1 MQPETR
7 AFQAEVQ
14 ELLGLVIHSLY
25 KHQEI
30 FLRELVSNASDACDK
45 LRFEALTNPA
55 LAVKEDELAIR
66 IEVDPAART
75 LTVEDSG
82 IGMSKDELAENLG
95 TIARSGTK
103 AFLRELRDRAG
114 AGTSGLP
121 TLIGQFGVGFYS
133 SFIVA
138 DRVVVESRRAGAD
151 GAWRWTSEGKG
162 EYSIEP
168 CERAERGT
176 RVTLHL
182 RAPEEGAED
191 AQDFTD
197 AHVLRGIVK
206 KYSDFVAFPIR
217 MEVERWEP
225 AEGGKPGDGRMVKK
239 VETLNSMRPLWTR
252 PKDEITAD
260 EHAEFYRHL
269 AHDWE
274 APLETIHFKA
284 EGTLEYTALLY
295 VPARRP
301 MDLFS
306 AGASKSELAL
316 YVKRVLIVPDCHDL
330 LPPWLRFVKG
340 VVDASDLPLNVSREV
355 LQQNAQVRQI
365 QKRLVKRVCES
376 LAQMLEKDRAR
387 YQGFWTNFGMLIKEG
402 IYLGAD
408 EDQRLSKIALF
419 PSTHGD
425 APTTLPE
432 YVQRM
437 KSGQEAIWYL
447 AGEDVKS
454 LQGSPHLEAFAKRG
468 EEVLYFV
475 DPVDEWLLERFRE
488 FDGKPL
494 RAIDREGAHVES
506 ASEKEARETMER
518 EHREVLG
525 AIERE
530 LSAHVKGVRFSTR
543 LSESPAALVSDANAM
558 GPNMER
564 LMRAANQEVE
574 PQKRVL
580 ELNPEHAL
588 FKKLAKLRAEKGE
601 ASSDFQDHVA
611 LLHGQALL
619 AEGSPLPEPGRF
631 ARLVAKLLA

>member
-1 MQPETR
+1 MIETR
-7 AFQAEVQ
+7 TFQAEVQ

-25 KHQEI
+25 KHEEI

-45 LRFEALTNPA
+45 LRFEALTDPA
-55 LAVKEDELAIR
+55 LGVKEDELAIT
-66 IEVDPAART
+66 IEVDRTTRT
-75 LTVEDSG
+75 LTVSDNG
-82 IGMSKDELAENLG
+82 IGMSRDELAENLG

-103 AFLRELRDRAG
+103 AFLRELKDKG
-114 AGTSGLP
+114 GTASP
-121 TLIGQFGVGFYS
+121 ALIGQFGVGFYS

-138 DRVVVESRRAGAD
+138 DRVVVESRRAGASE
-151 GAWRWTSEGKG
+151 AWRWTSEGKG
-162 EYSIEP
+162 EFTIEAGA
-168 CERAERGT
+168 RATRGT
-176 RVTLHL
+176 SVTLHL
-182 RAPEEGAED
+182 RPHGADEEHP
-191 AQDFTD
+191 QDFTS
-197 AHVLRGIVK
+197 AFTLRGIVK

-225 AEGGKPGDGRMVKK
+225 KEGGKPGEGATVRA

-252 PKDEITAD
+252 AKDEITAD

-269 AHDWE
+269 AHDFE

-306 AGASKSELAL
+306 SESSKSSLQL
-316 YVKRVLIVPDCHDL
+316 YVKRVLILGDCHDL
-330 LPPWLRFVKG
+330 LPPWLRFAKG
-340 VVDASDLPLNVSREV
+340 VVDAPDLPLNVARDV

-365 QKRLVKRVCES
+365 QKRLTKRVCES

-387 YQGFWTNFGMLIKEG
+387 YAGFWTNFGMLIKEG
-402 IYLGAD
+402 IYSGGD
-408 EDQRLSKIALF
+408 EDQRLSKLALF
-419 PSTHGD
+419 PTTHG
-425 APTTLPE
+425 AEATTLVE
-432 YVQRM
+432 YVARM
-437 KSGQEAIWYL
+437 KAGQEAIWYL
-447 AGEDVKS
+447 AGDEKAS
-454 LQGSPHLEAFAKRG
+454 LEGSPHLEDFAKRG
-468 EEVLYFV
+468 EEVLFFV

-506 ASEKEARETMER
+506 TSEKEAREALER
-518 EHREVLG
+518 EHRATLS

-530 LSAHVKGVRFSTR
+530 LANHVKAVRFSTR
-543 LSESPAALVSDANAM
+543 LTESPAALVSDENAI

-564 LMRAANQEVE
+564 LMRAANQTVE

-580 ELNPEHAL
+580 ELNPDHAL
-588 FKKLAKLRAEKGE
+588 FQKLARLCKEHGE
-601 ASSDFQDHVA
+601 TSPEFQDHVA

-619 AEGSPLPEPGRF
+619 AEGSSLPEPGRF
-631 ARLVAKLLA
+631 ARLLAKLLA